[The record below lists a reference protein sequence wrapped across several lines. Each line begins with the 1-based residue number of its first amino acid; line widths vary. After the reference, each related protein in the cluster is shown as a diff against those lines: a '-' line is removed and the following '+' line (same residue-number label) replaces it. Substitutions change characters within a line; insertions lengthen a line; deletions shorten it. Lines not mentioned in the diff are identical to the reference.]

1 MEQGVKAIIS
11 GKANEEGNSIAQVR
25 NNESMK

>member
-1 MEQGVKAIIS
+1 MEQGVKDIIR
-11 GKANEEGNSIAQVR
+11 GKTNEEGNSIAQVR